1 MWNLCLGLGSVTA
14 RVCDLGHVTSH
25 FWAWIASKAGELG
38 LCHYNFR
45 SNFKFKKKYFF
56 ADMMMECLMSTAT
69 CLQGNFIWTREP
81 VIGGGIWA
89 SVREMSWPEVTFP
102 HVTHISGKENSFAC
116 LWVLSLSVLATTGTS
131 TQNQWLS
138 VNLRGHVSCWQ
149 REAFLL

>member
-89 SVREMSWPEVTFP
+89 SVREMILARGDFSTCHP
-102 HVTHISGKENSFAC
+102 HLWERKFLRLPLGFISFCPCNHWHQHSKPVAVCEP
-116 LWVLSLSVLATTGTS
+116 
-131 TQNQWLS
+131 
-138 VNLRGHVSCWQ
+138 Q
-149 REAFLL
+149 RPC